1 MNGVVTKDFSS
12 NIEFLK
18 DAKQLYKEF
27 DGNFGDISNVR
38 KYEDLPAAAREFI
51 EYIEDYT
58 GTVVKLIGVGADREC
73 IISR

>member
-1 MNGVVTKDFSS
+1 M
-12 NIEFLK
+12 K
-18 DAKQLYKEF
+18 DAKPLYKEF
-27 DGNFGDISNVR
+27 DGNFGDISHIR
-38 KYEDLPAAAREFI
+38 KYEDLPTAAREFI